1 MALSWSKAV
10 WCLRRLSKVTNLE
23 RCLSLDLKIAYNK
36 SGNPSLP
43 KREEVEPDRLKK
55 ARELA
60 IVTRYNNKVTV
71 NAC

>member
-1 MALSWSKAV
+1 M
-10 WCLRRLSKVTNLE
+10 TNLE